1 MKQET
6 MGQEPLLKEK
16 DAALWLSLAV
26 QTLRQWRS
34 YGNGPP
40 YCKIN
45 GAVRYRPADM
55 RQYIAGTLRL
65 NTSEAANQNE
75 SHTS

>member
-6 MGQEPLLKEK
+6 MEQESLLKEK
-16 DAALWLSLAV
+16 EAANWLSLSV
-26 QTLRQWRS
+26 QTLRQWRT
-34 YGNGPP
+34 YGDGPP

-55 RQYIAGTLRL
+55 REYIASNMRRS
-65 NTSEAANQNE
+65 TSEAANQNE
-75 SHTS
+75 SYAT